1 MSQIGTMI
9 RSTIIKMM
17 KVTLTIIVLL
27 AGCITVTFAQSNPP
41 PPPDAAPGNPAPQPV
56 RVSTE
61 VMLGGVVHKT
71 MPVYPVEA
79 MKKGIQGD
87 VIFKIEVDET
97 GKITASVPSEGDPQL
112 IAAAK
117 DSLRTF
123 RFRPFLVNGTPTK
136 VRSQLGFHFAV
147 QKTDD
152 GTNGLVECMASIPHE
167 Q

>member
-1 MSQIGTMI
+1 
-9 RSTIIKMM
+9 
-17 KVTLTIIVLL
+17 
-27 AGCITVTFAQSNPP
+27 
-41 PPPDAAPGNPAPQPV
+41 
-56 RVSTE
+56 
-61 VMLGGVVHKT
+61 MLGAVVHKT

-97 GKITASVPSEGDPQL
+97 GKITSSVPGEGDPLL

-123 RFRPFLVNGTPTK
+123 RFRPYLVNGTPTK
-136 VRSQLGFHFAV
+136 VRSQLGFHFSV

-152 GTNGLVECMASIPHE
+152 GANGHVECLASIPNP